1 MKTLKTFGRLREKVK
16 EAYGNMDNF
25 ARAMNIHPSTLSLKL
40 NGKSSWSKEEMEKA
54 CDLLGLNIPADL
66 VYFFY

>member
-1 MKTLKTFGRLREKVK
+1 MKTFGRLREKVK
-16 EAYGNMDNF
+16 EVYGNMDSF
-25 ARAMNIHPSTLSLKL
+25 AKAMNIHPSTLSLKF

-54 CDLLGLNIPADL
+54 CDLLGLNIPDDL